1 MVSRDK
7 KWERT
12 LPFVNP
18 LTYIRIFSPLKLAF
32 CQGSAGLVV
41 KTQKAFEHYTCEWA
55 PPAHVA
61 GCMSCWSAVPGSAHA
76 EYEMLCHELG
86 LVPSLKKDKENIC
99 LSVLFS
105 IFCPLLSLYT
115 PPNPLP
121 FPITAPPLTL
131 TLASLSGL
139 LPCIPPFPVWP
150 LSQEVAQLVDKH
162 HGGDGEE
169 GLDNSRPPASMPV
182 LSRQNDG

>member
-1 MVSRDK
+1 MRTNPPICQPTDLYTYFLPIKTGILSRERRVGGQNPKGFRALHLWVS
-7 KWERT
+7 T
-12 LPFVNP
+12 
-18 LTYIRIFSPLKLAF
+18 
-32 CQGSAGLVV
+32 AGTRRWLH
-41 KTQKAFEHYTCEWA
+41 EL
-55 PPAHVA
+55 
-61 GCMSCWSAVPGSAHA
+61 WSAVPGSAHA